1 LKITGIEPRDD
12 HQVKIVAEFEP
23 ETLEKFKGKAARQIA
38 AKAKIPGFRPGKA
51 PYDVIARLYGES
63 EIEDNALELMLQDM
77 YPAILKEAN
86 VEPAAPGNLEDIDKG
101 ETLRLTFVVPLEP
114 TVDLGNYREIRKD
127 YSPQPLAEN
136 QVNEFIQRLRRTYAT
151 AEPVDRPA
159 ESGDLIYV
167 NVDATII
174 QPADVDH
181 PELLK
186 DSPLQLVIGENDPEE
201 NNYPFPG
208 FGDEFIGLA
217 PNAEKTFHYTYPQ
230 DSQFEQLRGKEV
242 EFHAVLQNVKK
253 LTLPEVDEEFIKMF
267 GDYENVEKFT
277 ESVKAQLE
285 ATQNNQ
291 YDQDYVEQVLDEITS
306 QSTVKFPPQILNQEM
321 DHVVDSVTHDL
332 SHQHLD
338 LETYLKTLKKE
349 KDAWLEEEV
358 KPAAAR
364 NLTKT
369 LIMQELARVE
379 DIQMSNEELQAE
391 AGNIL
396 TEMQQSVD
404 TKTLEKQLKNKEFIN
419 SLTMQAA
426 TRVMNRKIFERIK
439 AIATG
444 NLAEKES
451 AKEMAENIQTEAEAP
466 TPETE
471 AENVTPKAK
480 KTTTKKRSAKP
491 EGETNQS

>member
-1 LKITGIEPRDD
+1 
-12 HQVKIVAEFEP
+12 
-23 ETLEKFKGKAARQIA
+23 
-38 AKAKIPGFRPGKA
+38 
-51 PYDVIARLYGES
+51 
-63 EIEDNALELMLQDM
+63 
-77 YPAILKEAN
+77 
-86 VEPAAPGNLEDIDKG
+86 
-101 ETLRLTFVVPLEP
+101 
-114 TVDLGNYREIRKD
+114 
-127 YSPQPLAEN
+127 
-136 QVNEFIQRLRRTYAT
+136 
-151 AEPVDRPA
+151 
-159 ESGDLIYV
+159 
-167 NVDATII
+167 
-174 QPADVDH
+174 
-181 PELLK
+181 
-186 DSPLQLVIGENDPEE
+186 
-201 NNYPFPG
+201 
-208 FGDEFIGLA
+208 
-217 PNAEKTFHYTYPQ
+217 
-230 DSQFEQLRGKEV
+230 
-242 EFHAVLQNVKK
+242 
-253 LTLPEVDEEFIKMF
+253 
-267 GDYENVEKFT
+267 
-277 ESVKAQLE
+277 
-285 ATQNNQ
+285 
-291 YDQDYVEQVLDEITS
+291 
-306 QSTVKFPPQILNQEM
+306 M

-491 EGETNQS
+491 EGENNQS

>member
-1 LKITGIEPRDD
+1 LKITVEPRDD
-12 HQVKIVAEFEP
+12 HQVKIIAEFEP
-23 ETLEKFKGKAARQIA
+23 TILENYKAKAARQIA

-63 EIEDNALELMLQDM
+63 EIEENAIELMMQEK
-77 YPAILKEAN
+77 YSEVLKEAN
-86 VEPAAPGNLEDIDKG
+86 VEPAAPGNLEDIEKG

-114 TVDLGNYREIRKD
+114 TVDLANYREIRKA
-127 YSPQPLAEN
+127 YTPTPLTEK
-136 QVNEFIQRLRRTYAT
+136 QVEDFIQRLRRTYAT
-151 AEPVDRPA
+151 AEPVERPA
-159 ESGDLIYV
+159 EEGDLIYV
-167 NVDATII
+167 KVDAKII
-174 QPADVDH
+174 QPADADH

-201 NNYPFPG
+201 NDYPYPG
-208 FGDEFIGLA
+208 FGNEFIGLS
-217 PNAEKTFHYTYPQ
+217 PNAEKSFHYTYPP
-230 DSQFEQLRGKEV
+230 DSKFEQLRGKEV
-242 EFHAVLQNVKK
+242 EFNALLQNVKK

-369 LIMQELARVE
+369 LIMQELARAE
-379 DIQMSNEELQAE
+379 EINMSNEELQSE
-391 AGNIL
+391 AGGIL
-396 TEMQQSVD
+396 TEMQQTIDPKS
-404 TKTLEKQLKNKEFIN
+404 LEKQLKNKEFID
-419 SLTMQAA
+419 SLTVQAA

-451 AKEMAENIQTEAEAP
+451 AKGMAENIQTEAEAP

-491 EGETNQS
+491 EGEANQS